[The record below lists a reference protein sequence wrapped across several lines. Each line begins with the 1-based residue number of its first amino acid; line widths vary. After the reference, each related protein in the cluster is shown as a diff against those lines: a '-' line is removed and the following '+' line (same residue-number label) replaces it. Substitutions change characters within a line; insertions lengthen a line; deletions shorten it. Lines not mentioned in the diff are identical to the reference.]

1 MIEESAGCV
10 SEQFDPLDVEL
21 LLEQFDIAWIAGAV
35 PSIREFLPPC
45 GPADQLVLEELI
57 MIDLEYRWQQGR
69 PLEADYPHEASGVA
83 PNESSRGPLLE
94 DYVRFFPELG
104 PAGGL
109 SLALICEEYWARHR
123 WGDPPEIKEYAQRFP
138 LQGKPLFDALRRTD
152 AELEELR

>member
-10 SEQFDPLDVEL
+10 SEPFDPLDVEL

-35 PSIREFLPPC
+35 PSIRDFLPPC
-45 GPADQLVLEELI
+45 GPAGQLFLEELI

-69 PLEADYPHEASGVA
+69 PLEEDYPCETRGVA
-83 PNESSRGPLLE
+83 PGRSRGPLLE
-94 DYVRFFPELG
+94 AYVRFFPELG

-123 WGDPPEIKEYAQRFP
+123 WGDRPEMQEYARRFP
-138 LQGKPLFDALRRTD
+138 SRGKLLFDALRRTD